1 MIWKVNSG
9 EMLLQKTEKLYILLK
24 NSDNEGFK
32 EENKKRKRRQNMKK
46 KKIVSIMG
54 MTVILAFTMGTS
66 VLAAEEFDAAYY
78 AAQNP
83 DVVAAIGNNPAAL
96 ELHYNTFGI
105 REGRRANSSMTN
117 KGSDIVGLDEFD
129 AAYYAEQNPDVAA
142 IYGTDVLSLYT
153 HYLNFGVA
161 EGRAPSKEAEKK
173 RSMSSKAA
181 ENPYA
186 RFINTESTGR
196 HHSKHSKSEKESSE
210 EKAPMKKSSLDNL
223 SIYIA
228 SWASGERVTIGERF
242 SVRIDGIQLAEGHH
256 YEGLME
262 EISSNLSDGQPMH
275 DYVLSEPE
283 TDWWDI
289 WVSKSAKEGDVLK
302 LKFTCIIKDENG
314 NIVAKK
320 ENIEEYIIYAP
331 EDDKVDGKNTSST
344 EDSTT
349 LTIEGEQEI
358 GTTAKEEIE
367 SASEGDTQS
376 DKSEISE
383 IEMDIK
389 TELSDIQE
397 DVEAETVNQ
406 EAVEVELL

>member
-1 MIWKVNSG
+1 M
-9 EMLLQKTEKLYILLK
+9 
-24 NSDNEGFK
+24 
-32 EENKKRKRRQNMKK
+32 KKRKF
-46 KKIVSIMG
+46 VSIMG

-83 DVVAAIGNNPAAL
+83 DVVAAIGNNPVAL
-96 ELHYNTFGI
+96 ELHYNTFGV
-105 REGRRANSSMTN
+105 REGRRANLSMTN
-117 KGSDIVGLDEFD
+117 KDSDIVGLNEFD

-186 RFINTESTGR
+186 RFINTESTGK
-196 HHSKHSKSEKESSE
+196 HHSKHSKAEKIFSE
-210 EKAPMKKSSLDNL
+210 EKALMKKSSLDNL

-228 SWASGERVTIGERF
+228 SGTSGERATIGERF
-242 SVRIDGIQLAEGHH
+242 SVRIDGIQLAEGHY

-302 LKFTCIIKDENG
+302 LKFTCIIKDEND

-320 ENIEEYIIYAP
+320 ENIKEYTIYTPASGN
-331 EDDKVDGKNTSST
+331 VDGNSTSST
-344 EDSTT
+344 EDLTT
-349 LTIEGEQEI
+349 LSIEVEQEI
-358 GTTAKEEIE
+358 GTTVMEEIK
-367 SASEGDTQS
+367 SASEGDMQP
-376 DKSEISE
+376 DKPEISG

-389 TELSDIQE
+389 PELSDIQE
-397 DVEAETVNQ
+397 DAGAETVNQ
-406 EAVEVELL
+406 EAVGAESL

>member
-1 MIWKVNSG
+1 MKISG
-9 EMLLQKTEKLYILLK
+9 
-24 NSDNEGFK
+24 NEEFK
-32 EENKKRKRRQNMKK
+32 EENEKRKRRQCMKK
-46 KKIVSIMG
+46 RKFVSIMG

-83 DVVAAIGNNPAAL
+83 DVVAAIGNNPVAL
-96 ELHYNTFGI
+96 ELHYNTFGV
-105 REGRRANSSMTN
+105 REGRRANLSMTN
-117 KGSDIVGLDEFD
+117 KDSDIVGLNEFD

-186 RFINTESTGR
+186 RFINTESTGK
-196 HHSKHSKSEKESSE
+196 HHSKHSKAEKIFSE
-210 EKAPMKKSSLDNL
+210 EKALMKKSSLDNL

-228 SWASGERVTIGERF
+228 SGTSGERATIGEKF

-302 LKFTCIIKDENG
+302 LKFTCIIKDEND

-320 ENIEEYIIYAP
+320 ENIKEYTIYTPASGN
-331 EDDKVDGKNTSST
+331 VDGNSTSST
-344 EDSTT
+344 EDLTT
-349 LTIEGEQEI
+349 LSIEVEQEI
-358 GTTAKEEIE
+358 GTTVMEEIK
-367 SASEGDTQS
+367 SASEGDMQP
-376 DKSEISE
+376 DKPEISG

-389 TELSDIQE
+389 PELSDIQE
-397 DVEAETVNQ
+397 DAGAETVNQ
-406 EAVEVELL
+406 EAVGAESL